1 MSQAYYW
8 RTREDAALLVI
19 ALGLFGVVQ
28 IILSYVM
35 AMVYLIISPV
45 VLSIVPFGVIL
56 AQGGTV
62 AVLANLLAVRVFP
75 YRVQRGVPQPTPVRQ
90 YSRRFA
96 ISLLAVAIVM
106 GIWGGIFALIW
117 YFSAWT
123 QIAYLIGYLIGNTAG
138 ALTALSLVTLFDW
151 LFLR

>member
-35 AMVYLIISPV
+35 AMVYWIISPV
-45 VLSIVPFGVIL
+45 VLSLVPFGVIL
-56 AQGGTV
+56 AQGATV
-62 AVLANLLAVRVFP
+62 AVLANFLAVRVFP
-75 YRVQRGVPQPTPVRQ
+75 RRVQRGVPQPTPVRQ

-96 ISLLAVAIVM
+96 ISLLAIALVL

-117 YFSAWT
+117 FFSAWT
-123 QIAYLIGYLIGNTAG
+123 QIAYLVGYLIANTAG
-138 ALTALSLVTLFDW
+138 ALTALSLVALIDW

>member
-35 AMVYLIISPV
+35 AMSYLIISPL
-45 VLSIVPFGVIL
+45 VLSFAPFGVIL
-56 AQGGTV
+56 AQGATV
-62 AVLANLLAVRVFP
+62 AVLANLLAIRVFP
-75 YRVQRGVPQPTPVRQ
+75 HRVQRGVPQPTPARQ
-90 YSRRFA
+90 YLRRFA
-96 ISLLAVAIVM
+96 ISILSVAIVL

-117 YFSAWT
+117 FFSAWT
-123 QIAYLIGYLIGNTAG
+123 QIAYLVGYLIANTAG
-138 ALTALSLVTLFDW
+138 AITALSLVALFDW

>member
-35 AMVYLIISPV
+35 AMVYFIISPI
-45 VLSIVPFGVIL
+45 VLSFVPLGVIL
-56 AQGGTV
+56 AQGATV
-62 AVLANLLAVRVFP
+62 AVLANFLAVRVFP
-75 YRVQRGVPQPTPVRQ
+75 RREQRGVPQPTPTRQ
-90 YSRRFA
+90 YTRLFA
-96 ISLLAVAIVM
+96 LSLLAVAIVL

-117 YFSAWT
+117 FSSAWT
-123 QIAYLIGYLIGNTAG
+123 QIAYLIGYLIANTAG
-138 ALTALSLVTLFDW
+138 AITALSLVTLIDW
-151 LFLR
+151 LFNR